1 MGSKVID
8 VSTLIVLDT
17 SALNKI
23 IENYNGVGKDFY
35 KILDECKDSILIPN
49 TVYDEFYAIS
59 QEEMIEAKLKNIGKL
74 KTDLNNYRDNFD
86 KFIDDI
92 DTKIKDINGKI
103 YSITENSSE
112 SLLNKDNQKQ
122 VIHEYKDNINKY
134 LNNIDLELLKNT
146 YNEAYRGIN
155 DLICYSLKNKKNKTD
170 FSTDEII
177 KVCEEG
183 KIRFENLIPP
193 GFSDKN
199 KKEYNKYNDL
209 LIWKE
214 ILNYTKENKSI
225 ENVIFLIEDMKDG
238 NWWDKKASNN
248 EKRKIHRF
256 LLNEFNST
264 VSSNDVVG
272 RKIEFMTITDF
283 MGHYDKIGDVIKLI
297 EFDSDKIAD
306 VVFYVYRRDLEAEMF
321 NQINKINPI
330 DIDEEFYRSDLP
342 EFEAGDLRLLNN
354 GIKVV
359 DDTIRCR
366 LSIGLNV
373 DMNFEFTDKEGDKF
387 ELGEAEVFLSARAYI
402 DLKYKTDCQKN
413 RYEIT
418 YPDKIEET
426 NFELKYVNMQVLNSK
441 NLYDY

>member
-86 KFIDDI
+86 KCIDDI
-92 DTKIKDINGKI
+92 DTKIKDLNGKI
-103 YSITENSSE
+103 YSITENTSE
-112 SLLNKDNQKQ
+112 ASLNKSNQKQ
-122 VIHEYKDNINKY
+122 IIHEYKNNIDKY
-134 LNNIDLELLKNT
+134 LDKIDLELLKNT
-146 YNEAYRGIN
+146 YNKAYNGIN
-155 DLICYSLKNKKNKTD
+155 NIICYSLKNKKNKTH

-177 KVCEEG
+177 KICEEG
-183 KIRFENLIPP
+183 KIRFENLLPP

-199 KKEYNKYNDL
+199 KRGYYKYNDL
-209 LIWKE
+209 FIWKE

-225 ENVIFLIEDMKDG
+225 DSVIFITEDMKEG
-238 NWWDKKASNN
+238 NWWKKTSAN

-256 LLNEFNST
+256 LLDEFNST
-264 VSSNDVVG
+264 VSSNNVVG
-272 RKIEFMTITDF
+272 RKIEFMTVTDF
-283 MGHYDKIGDVIKLI
+283 IGNYNGIKDVLKLI
-297 EFDSDKIAD
+297 EFDRDKIAD
-306 VVFYVYRRDLEAEMF
+306 EVFYVYRRDLEAAMF
-321 NQINKINPI
+321 NQIYNINPI

>member
-1 MGSKVID
+1 
-8 VSTLIVLDT
+8 
-17 SALNKI
+17 
-23 IENYNGVGKDFY
+23 
-35 KILDECKDSILIPN
+35 
-49 TVYDEFYAIS
+49 
-59 QEEMIEAKLKNIGKL
+59 
-74 KTDLNNYRDNFD
+74 
-86 KFIDDI
+86 
-92 DTKIKDINGKI
+92 
-103 YSITENSSE
+103 
-112 SLLNKDNQKQ
+112 
-122 VIHEYKDNINKY
+122 
-134 LNNIDLELLKNT
+134 
-146 YNEAYRGIN
+146 NEAYRGIN

-306 VVFYVYRRDLEAEMF
+306 VVFYVYRRDLEAAMF

>member
-1 MGSKVID
+1 M
-8 VSTLIVLDT
+8 
-17 SALNKI
+17 
-23 IENYNGVGKDFY
+23 
-35 KILDECKDSILIPN
+35 
-49 TVYDEFYAIS
+49 
-59 QEEMIEAKLKNIGKL
+59 
-74 KTDLNNYRDNFD
+74 
-86 KFIDDI
+86 
-92 DTKIKDINGKI
+92 
-103 YSITENSSE
+103 
-112 SLLNKDNQKQ
+112 
-122 VIHEYKDNINKY
+122 
-134 LNNIDLELLKNT
+134 
-146 YNEAYRGIN
+146 
-155 DLICYSLKNKKNKTD
+155 
-170 FSTDEII
+170 
-177 KVCEEG
+177 
-183 KIRFENLIPP
+183 RFENLIPP

-306 VVFYVYRRDLEAEMF
+306 VVFYVYRRDLEAAMF
-321 NQINKINPI
+321 NQINKINPV